1 LPNLKQYNVV
11 MKNIITYVI
20 AILFSVTQ
28 YSQSKEECF
37 ANLSIFAEYAKVKNY
52 KAAYQ
57 PWVDLKNQCPDLN
70 SAIYVLGERMLKS
83 FIKSSDDSLKV
94 QYQNDLVDLYDEWL
108 QYFPKT
114 KRGVS
119 EVGKI
124 LAIKAQALSDYNLA
138 DDTEIL
144 KIYDDAFS
152 RDPKSF
158 KSPKGLY
165 NYFKMYFKL
174 YKAGDPNITL
184 EKVFDKYEELTEKF
198 EYEMDVYT
206 SKLDALLKKEE
217 NSDPLTSREI
227 RNKKVYGVNMVA
239 CNTYLNNLNAIIAKE
254 STCENL
260 IPLYR
265 KNFDNF
271 KSDAVWLNRA
281 ASRMDSKDCSD
292 DPLFVELVEA
302 LHALNPSANSAY
314 YLGLLNDKSGD
325 TKLAIEYYN
334 ESIELETD
342 NLKKAKTLYKI
353 ALKFKKSRQFSKSR
367 TYANR
372 ALKYQPSMGRAY
384 LLIANL
390 YANSAN
396 NCGKSQFEKR
406 SIYWLALKQAKKA
419 ASVDAS
425 VRKLAN
431 KTAASYEGRAPS
443 KTDIFSEAM
452 GGKTIS
458 FSCWIG
464 KSVTV
469 PSLN

>member
-1 LPNLKQYNVV
+1 MRKIVFVLIVLFFS
-11 MKNIITYVI
+11 NIQ
-20 AILFSVTQ
+20 F
-28 YSQSKEECF
+28 SQSKEECF

-57 PWVDLKNQCPDLN
+57 PWLELKKQCPDLN

-83 FIKSSDDSLKV
+83 FIKSSDDTSKLQFQK
-94 QYQNDLVDLYDEWL
+94 DLVNLYDEWL
-108 QYFPKT
+108 QYFPKS

-124 LAIKAQALSDYNLA
+124 LAIKAQTMLDYKLASDS
-138 DDTEIL
+138 EIVQ
-144 KIYDDAFS
+144 IYDDAFKK
-152 RDPKSF
+152 DPKSF

-165 NYFKMYFKL
+165 NYFKLYFKM
-174 YKAGDPNITL
+174 YKSDDQDVSL
-184 EKVFDKYEELTEKF
+184 EEVFDKYEELTEKF
-198 EYEMDVYT
+198 EYEMGAYT
-206 SKLDALLKKEE
+206 AKLDLILKKEE
-217 NSDPLTSREI
+217 NSTPLSSREI
-227 RNKKVYGVNMVA
+227 RNKKVYEVNMVA

-265 KNFDNF
+265 KNFDSF
-271 KSDAVWLNRA
+271 KSDSVWLNRA

-302 LHALNPSANSAY
+302 LHELNPSANSAY
-314 YLGLLNDKSGD
+314 YLGLLNDKKGD
-325 TKLAIEYYN
+325 SKLAIEYYN
-334 ESIELETD
+334 ESIDLETD

-353 ALKFKKSRQFSKSR
+353 ALKFKKSGQFSKSR
-367 TYANR
+367 TYANK
-372 ALKYQPSMGRAY
+372 ALKYQPSMGKAY
-384 LLIANL
+384 LLIGNL
-390 YANSAN
+390 YASSAN
-396 NCGKSQFEKR
+396 NCGTSQFEKR
-406 SIYWLALKQAKKA
+406 SIYWLALKEAKKA

-452 GGKTIS
+452 GGKKIS
-458 FSCWIG
+458 FNCWIG

>member
-1 LPNLKQYNVV
+1 MRKIVFVLIVLFFS
-11 MKNIITYVI
+11 NIQ
-20 AILFSVTQ
+20 F
-28 YSQSKEECF
+28 SQSKEECF

-57 PWVDLKNQCPDLN
+57 PWLELKKQCPDLN

-83 FIKSSDDSLKV
+83 FIKSSDDTAKLQFQK
-94 QYQNDLVDLYDEWL
+94 DLVNLYDEWL
-108 QYFPKT
+108 QYFPKS

-124 LAIKAQALSDYNLA
+124 LAIKAQTMLDYKLASDS
-138 DDTEIL
+138 EIVQ
-144 KIYDDAFS
+144 IYDDAFKN
-152 RDPKSF
+152 DPKSF

-165 NYFKMYFKL
+165 NYFKLYFKM
-174 YKAGDPNITL
+174 YKSDDQDVSL
-184 EKVFDKYEELTEKF
+184 EEVFDKYEELTEKF
-198 EYEMDVYT
+198 EYEMGAYT
-206 SKLDALLKKEE
+206 AKLDLILKKEE
-217 NSDPLTSREI
+217 NSTPLSSREI
-227 RNKKVYGVNMVA
+227 RNKKVNEVNMVA

-265 KNFDNF
+265 KNFDSF
-271 KSDAVWLNRA
+271 KSDSVWLNRA

-302 LHALNPSANSAY
+302 LHELNPSANSAY
-314 YLGLLNDKSGD
+314 YLGLLNDKKGD
-325 TKLAIEYYN
+325 SKLAIEYYN
-334 ESIELETD
+334 ESIDLETD

-353 ALKFKKSRQFSKSR
+353 ALKFKKSGQFSKSR
-367 TYANR
+367 TYANK
-372 ALKYQPSMGRAY
+372 ALKYQPSMGKAY
-384 LLIANL
+384 LLIGNL
-390 YANSAN
+390 YASSAN
-396 NCGKSQFEKR
+396 NCGTSQFEKR
-406 SIYWLALKQAKKA
+406 SIYWLALKEAKKA

-452 GGKTIS
+452 GGKKIS
-458 FSCWIG
+458 FNCWIG

>member
-1 LPNLKQYNVV
+1 MRKIVFVLIVLFFS
-11 MKNIITYVI
+11 NIQ
-20 AILFSVTQ
+20 F
-28 YSQSKEECF
+28 SQSKEECF

-57 PWVDLKNQCPDLN
+57 PWLELKKQCPDLN

-83 FIKSSDDSLKV
+83 FIKSSDDTAKL
-94 QYQNDLVDLYDEWL
+94 QFQNDLVNLYDEWL
-108 QYFPKT
+108 QYFPKS

-124 LAIKAQALSDYNLA
+124 LAIKAQTMLDYKLASDS
-138 DDTEIL
+138 EIVQ
-144 KIYDDAFS
+144 IYDDAFKN
-152 RDPKSF
+152 DPKSF

-165 NYFKMYFKL
+165 NYFKLYFKM
-174 YKAGDPNITL
+174 YKSDDQDVSL
-184 EKVFDKYEELTEKF
+184 EEVFDKYEELTEKF
-198 EYEMDVYT
+198 EYEMGAYT
-206 SKLDALLKKEE
+206 AKLDLILKKEE
-217 NSDPLTSREI
+217 NSTPLSSREI
-227 RNKKVYGVNMVA
+227 RNKKVYEVNMVA

-265 KNFDNF
+265 KNFDSF
-271 KSDAVWLNRA
+271 KSDSVWLNRA

-302 LHALNPSANSAY
+302 LHELNPSANSAY
-314 YLGLLNDKSGD
+314 YLGLLNDKKGD
-325 TKLAIEYYN
+325 SKLAIEYYN
-334 ESIELETD
+334 ESIDLETD

-353 ALKFKKSRQFSKSR
+353 ALKFKKSGQFSKSR
-367 TYANR
+367 TYANK
-372 ALKYQPSMGRAY
+372 ALKYQPSMGKAY
-384 LLIANL
+384 LLIGNL
-390 YANSAN
+390 YASSAN
-396 NCGKSQFEKR
+396 NCGTSQFEKR
-406 SIYWLALKQAKKA
+406 SIYWLALKEAKKA

-452 GGKTIS
+452 GGKKIS
-458 FSCWIG
+458 FNCWIG

>member
-1 LPNLKQYNVV
+1 MRKIVFVLIVLFFS
-11 MKNIITYVI
+11 NIQ
-20 AILFSVTQ
+20 F
-28 YSQSKEECF
+28 SQSKEECF

-57 PWVDLKNQCPDLN
+57 PWLELKKQCPDLN

-83 FIKSSDDSLKV
+83 FIKSSDDTAKLQFQK
-94 QYQNDLVDLYDEWL
+94 DLVNLYDEWL
-108 QYFPKT
+108 QYFPKS

-124 LAIKAQALSDYNLA
+124 LAIKAQTMLDYKLASDS
-138 DDTEIL
+138 EIVQ
-144 KIYDDAFS
+144 IYDDAFKN
-152 RDPKSF
+152 DPKSF

-165 NYFKMYFKL
+165 NYFKLYFKM
-174 YKAGDPNITL
+174 YKSNDQEVSL
-184 EKVFDKYEELTEKF
+184 EEVFDKYEELTEKF
-198 EYEMDVYT
+198 EYEMGAYT
-206 SKLDALLKKEE
+206 AKLDLILKKEE
-217 NSDPLTSREI
+217 NSTPLSSREI
-227 RNKKVYGVNMVA
+227 RNKKVYEVNMVA

-265 KNFDNF
+265 KNFDSF
-271 KSDAVWLNRA
+271 KSDSVWLNRA

-302 LHALNPSANSAY
+302 LHELNPSANSAY
-314 YLGLLNDKSGD
+314 YLGLLNDKKGD
-325 TKLAIEYYN
+325 SKLAIEYYN
-334 ESIELETD
+334 ESIDLETD

-353 ALKFKKSRQFSKSR
+353 ALKFKKSGQFSKSR
-367 TYANR
+367 TYANK
-372 ALKYQPSMGRAY
+372 ALKYQPSMGKAY
-384 LLIANL
+384 LLIGNL
-390 YANSAN
+390 YASSAN
-396 NCGKSQFEKR
+396 NCGTSQFEKR
-406 SIYWLALKQAKKA
+406 SIYWLALKEAKKA

-452 GGKTIS
+452 GGKKIS
-458 FSCWIG
+458 FNCWIG

>member
-1 LPNLKQYNVV
+1 MRKIVFVLIVLFFS
-11 MKNIITYVI
+11 NIQ
-20 AILFSVTQ
+20 F
-28 YSQSKEECF
+28 SQSKEECF

-57 PWVDLKNQCPDLN
+57 PWLELKKQCPDLN

-83 FIKSSDDSLKV
+83 FIKSSDDTAKLQFQK
-94 QYQNDLVDLYDEWL
+94 DLVNLYDEWL
-108 QYFPKT
+108 QYFPKS

-124 LAIKAQALSDYNLA
+124 LAIKAQTMLDYKLASDS
-138 DDTEIL
+138 EIVQ
-144 KIYDDAFS
+144 IYDDAFKN
-152 RDPKSF
+152 DPKSF

-165 NYFKMYFKL
+165 NYFKLYFKM
-174 YKAGDPNITL
+174 YKSDDQDVSL
-184 EKVFDKYEELTEKF
+184 EEVFDKYEELTEKF
-198 EYEMDVYT
+198 EYEMGAYT
-206 SKLDALLKKEE
+206 AKLDLILKKEE
-217 NSDPLTSREI
+217 NSTPLSSREI
-227 RNKKVYGVNMVA
+227 RNKKVYEVNMVA

-265 KNFDNF
+265 KNFDSF
-271 KSDAVWLNRA
+271 KSDSVWLNRA

-302 LHALNPSANSAY
+302 LHELNPSANSAY
-314 YLGLLNDKSGD
+314 YLGLLNDKKGD
-325 TKLAIEYYN
+325 SKLAIEYYN
-334 ESIELETD
+334 ESIDLETD

-353 ALKFKKSRQFSKSR
+353 ALKFKKSGQFSKSR
-367 TYANR
+367 TYAIK
-372 ALKYQPSMGRAY
+372 ALKYQPSMGKAY
-384 LLIANL
+384 LLIGNL
-390 YANSAN
+390 YASSAN
-396 NCGKSQFEKR
+396 NCGTSQFEKR
-406 SIYWLALKQAKKA
+406 SIYWLALKEAKKA

-452 GGKTIS
+452 GGKKIS
-458 FSCWIG
+458 FNCWIG

>member
-1 LPNLKQYNVV
+1 MRKIVFVLIVLFFS
-11 MKNIITYVI
+11 NIQ
-20 AILFSVTQ
+20 F
-28 YSQSKEECF
+28 SQSKEECF

-57 PWVDLKNQCPDLN
+57 PWLELKKQCPDLN

-83 FIKSSDDSLKV
+83 FIKSSDDTAKLQFQK
-94 QYQNDLVDLYDEWL
+94 DLVNLYDEWL
-108 QYFPKT
+108 QYFPKS

-124 LAIKAQALSDYNLA
+124 LAIKAQTMLDYKLASDS
-138 DDTEIL
+138 EIVQ
-144 KIYDDAFS
+144 IYDDAFKN
-152 RDPKSF
+152 DPKSF

-165 NYFKMYFKL
+165 NYFKLYFKM
-174 YKAGDPNITL
+174 YKSNDQDVSL
-184 EKVFDKYEELTEKF
+184 EEVFDKYEELTEKF
-198 EYEMDVYT
+198 EYEMGAYT
-206 SKLDALLKKEE
+206 AKLDLILKKEE
-217 NSDPLTSREI
+217 NSTPLSSREI
-227 RNKKVYGVNMVA
+227 RNKKVYEVNMVA

-265 KNFDNF
+265 KNFDSF
-271 KSDAVWLNRA
+271 KSDSVWLNRA

-302 LHALNPSANSAY
+302 LHELNPSANSAY
-314 YLGLLNDKSGD
+314 YLGLLNDKKGD
-325 TKLAIEYYN
+325 SKLAIEYYN
-334 ESIELETD
+334 ESIDLETD

-353 ALKFKKSRQFSKSR
+353 ALKFKKSGQFSKSR
-367 TYANR
+367 TYANK
-372 ALKYQPSMGRAY
+372 ALKYQPSMGKAY
-384 LLIANL
+384 LLIGNL
-390 YANSAN
+390 YASSAN
-396 NCGKSQFEKR
+396 NCGSSQFEKR
-406 SIYWLALKQAKKA
+406 SIYWLALKEAKKA

-452 GGKTIS
+452 GGKKIS
-458 FSCWIG
+458 FNCWIG

>member
-1 LPNLKQYNVV
+1 MRKIVFVLIVLFFS
-11 MKNIITYVI
+11 NIQ
-20 AILFSVTQ
+20 F
-28 YSQSKEECF
+28 SQSKEECF

-57 PWVDLKNQCPDLN
+57 PWLELKKQCPDLN

-83 FIKSSDDSLKV
+83 FIKSSDDTAKLQFQK
-94 QYQNDLVDLYDEWL
+94 DLVNLYDEWL
-108 QYFPKT
+108 QYFPKS

-124 LAIKAQALSDYNLA
+124 LAIKAQTMLDYKLASDS
-138 DDTEIL
+138 EIVQ
-144 KIYDDAFS
+144 IYDDAFKN
-152 RDPKSF
+152 DPKSF

-165 NYFKMYFKL
+165 NYFKLYFKM
-174 YKAGDPNITL
+174 YKSDDQDVSL
-184 EKVFDKYEELTEKF
+184 EEVFNKYEELTEKF
-198 EYEMDVYT
+198 EYEMGAYT
-206 SKLDALLKKEE
+206 AKLDLILKKEE
-217 NSDPLTSREI
+217 NSTPLSSREI
-227 RNKKVYGVNMVA
+227 RNKKVYEVNMVA

-265 KNFDNF
+265 KNFDSF
-271 KSDAVWLNRA
+271 KSDSVWLNRA

-302 LHALNPSANSAY
+302 LHELNPSANSAY
-314 YLGLLNDKSGD
+314 YLGLLNDKKGD
-325 TKLAIEYYN
+325 SKLAIEYYN
-334 ESIELETD
+334 ESIDLETD

-353 ALKFKKSRQFSKSR
+353 ALKFKKSGQFSKSR
-367 TYANR
+367 TYANK
-372 ALKYQPSMGRAY
+372 ALKYQPSMGKAY
-384 LLIANL
+384 LLIGNL
-390 YANSAN
+390 YASSAN
-396 NCGKSQFEKR
+396 NCGTSQFEKR
-406 SIYWLALKQAKKA
+406 SIYWLALKEAKKA

-452 GGKTIS
+452 GGKKIS
-458 FSCWIG
+458 FNCWIG

>member
-1 LPNLKQYNVV
+1 MRKIVFVLIVLFFS
-11 MKNIITYVI
+11 NIQ
-20 AILFSVTQ
+20 F
-28 YSQSKEECF
+28 SQSKEECF

-57 PWVDLKNQCPDLN
+57 PWLELKKQCPDLN

-83 FIKSSDDSLKV
+83 FIKSSDDTAKLQFQK
-94 QYQNDLVDLYDEWL
+94 DLVNLYDEWL
-108 QYFPKT
+108 QYFPKS

-124 LAIKAQALSDYNLA
+124 LAIKAQTMLDYKLASDS
-138 DDTEIL
+138 EIVQ
-144 KIYDDAFS
+144 IYDDAFKN
-152 RDPKSF
+152 DPKSF

-165 NYFKMYFKL
+165 NYFKLYFKM
-174 YKAGDPNITL
+174 YKSDDQNVSL
-184 EKVFDKYEELTEKF
+184 EEVFDKYEELTEKF
-198 EYEMDVYT
+198 EYEMGAYT
-206 SKLDALLKKEE
+206 AKLDLILKKEE
-217 NSDPLTSREI
+217 NSTPLSSREI
-227 RNKKVYGVNMVA
+227 RNKKVYEVNMVA

-265 KNFDNF
+265 KNFDSF
-271 KSDAVWLNRA
+271 KSDSVWLNRA

-302 LHALNPSANSAY
+302 LHELNPSANSAY
-314 YLGLLNDKSGD
+314 YLGLLNDKKGD
-325 TKLAIEYYN
+325 SKLAIEYYN
-334 ESIELETD
+334 ESIDLETD

-353 ALKFKKSRQFSKSR
+353 ALKFKKSGQFSKSR
-367 TYANR
+367 TYANK
-372 ALKYQPSMGRAY
+372 ALKYQPSMGKAY
-384 LLIANL
+384 LLIGNL
-390 YANSAN
+390 YASSAN
-396 NCGKSQFEKR
+396 NCGTSQFEKR
-406 SIYWLALKQAKKA
+406 SIYWLALKEAKKA

-452 GGKTIS
+452 GGKKIS
-458 FSCWIG
+458 FNCWIG

>member
-1 LPNLKQYNVV
+1 MRKIVFVLIVLFFS
-11 MKNIITYVI
+11 NIQ
-20 AILFSVTQ
+20 F
-28 YSQSKEECF
+28 SQSKEECF

-57 PWVDLKNQCPDLN
+57 PWLELKKQCPDLN

-83 FIKSSDDSLKV
+83 FIKSSDDTAKLQFQK
-94 QYQNDLVDLYDEWL
+94 DLVNLYDEWL
-108 QYFPKT
+108 QYFPKS

-124 LAIKAQALSDYNLA
+124 LAIKAQTMLDYKLASDS
-138 DDTEIL
+138 EIVQ
-144 KIYDDAFS
+144 IYDDAFKK
-152 RDPKSF
+152 DPKSF

-165 NYFKMYFKL
+165 NYFKLYFKM
-174 YKAGDPNITL
+174 YKSDDQEVSL
-184 EKVFDKYEELTEKF
+184 EEVFDKYEELTEKF
-198 EYEMDVYT
+198 EYEMGAYT
-206 SKLDALLKKEE
+206 AKLDLILKKEE
-217 NSDPLTSREI
+217 NSTPLSSREI
-227 RNKKVYGVNMVA
+227 RNKKVYEVNMVA

-265 KNFDNF
+265 KNFDSF
-271 KSDAVWLNRA
+271 KSDSVWLNRA

-302 LHALNPSANSAY
+302 LHELNPSANSAY
-314 YLGLLNDKSGD
+314 YLGLLNDKKGD
-325 TKLAIEYYN
+325 SKLAIEYYN
-334 ESIELETD
+334 ESIDLETD

-353 ALKFKKSRQFSKSR
+353 ALKFKKSGQFSKSR
-367 TYANR
+367 TYANK
-372 ALKYQPSMGRAY
+372 ALKYQPSMGKAY
-384 LLIANL
+384 LLIGNL
-390 YANSAN
+390 YASSAN
-396 NCGKSQFEKR
+396 NCGTSQFEKR
-406 SIYWLALKQAKKA
+406 SIYWLALKEAKKA

-452 GGKTIS
+452 GGKKIS
-458 FSCWIG
+458 FNCWIG

>member
-1 LPNLKQYNVV
+1 MRKIVFVLIVLFFS
-11 MKNIITYVI
+11 NIQ
-20 AILFSVTQ
+20 F
-28 YSQSKEECF
+28 SQSKEECF

-57 PWVDLKNQCPDLN
+57 PWLELKKQCPDLN

-83 FIKSSDDSLKV
+83 FIKSSDDTVKLQFQK
-94 QYQNDLVDLYDEWL
+94 DLVNLYDEWL
-108 QYFPKT
+108 QYFPKS

-124 LAIKAQALSDYNLA
+124 LAIKAQTMLDYKLASDS
-138 DDTEIL
+138 EIVQ
-144 KIYDDAFS
+144 IYDDAFKN
-152 RDPKSF
+152 DPKSF

-165 NYFKMYFKL
+165 NYFKLYFKM
-174 YKAGDPNITL
+174 YKSDDQDVSL
-184 EKVFDKYEELTEKF
+184 EEVFDKYEELTEKF
-198 EYEMDVYT
+198 EYEMGAYT
-206 SKLDALLKKEE
+206 AKLDLILKKEE
-217 NSDPLTSREI
+217 NSTPLSSREI
-227 RNKKVYGVNMVA
+227 RNKKVYEVNMVA

-265 KNFDNF
+265 KNFDSF
-271 KSDAVWLNRA
+271 KSDSVWLNRA

-302 LHALNPSANSAY
+302 LHELNPSANSAY
-314 YLGLLNDKSGD
+314 YLGLLNDKKGD
-325 TKLAIEYYN
+325 SKLAIEYYN
-334 ESIELETD
+334 ESIDLETD

-353 ALKFKKSRQFSKSR
+353 ALKFKKSGQFSKSR
-367 TYANR
+367 TYANK
-372 ALKYQPSMGRAY
+372 ALKYQPSMGKAY
-384 LLIANL
+384 LLIGNL
-390 YANSAN
+390 YASSAN
-396 NCGKSQFEKR
+396 NCGTSQFEKR
-406 SIYWLALKQAKKA
+406 SIYWLALKEAKKA

-452 GGKTIS
+452 GGKKIS
-458 FSCWIG
+458 FNCWIG

>member
-1 LPNLKQYNVV
+1 MRKIVFVLIVLFFS
-11 MKNIITYVI
+11 NIQ
-20 AILFSVTQ
+20 F
-28 YSQSKEECF
+28 SQSKEECF

-57 PWVDLKNQCPDLN
+57 PWLELKKQCPDLN

-83 FIKSSDDSLKV
+83 FIKSSDDTAKLQFQK
-94 QYQNDLVDLYDEWL
+94 DLVNLYDEWL
-108 QYFPKT
+108 QYFPKS
-114 KRGVS
+114 KKGVS

-124 LAIKAQALSDYNLA
+124 LAIKAQTMLDYKLASDS
-138 DDTEIL
+138 EIVQ
-144 KIYDDAFS
+144 IYDDAFKN
-152 RDPKSF
+152 DPKSF

-165 NYFKMYFKL
+165 NYFKLYFKM
-174 YKAGDPNITL
+174 YKSDDQDVSL
-184 EKVFDKYEELTEKF
+184 EEVFDKYEELTEKF
-198 EYEMDVYT
+198 EYEMGAYT
-206 SKLDALLKKEE
+206 AKLDLILKKEE
-217 NSDPLTSREI
+217 NSTPLSSREI
-227 RNKKVYGVNMVA
+227 RNKKVYEVNMVA

-265 KNFDNF
+265 KNFDSF
-271 KSDAVWLNRA
+271 KSDSVWLNRA

-302 LHALNPSANSAY
+302 LHELNPSANSAY
-314 YLGLLNDKSGD
+314 YLGLLNDKKGD
-325 TKLAIEYYN
+325 SKLAIEYYN
-334 ESIELETD
+334 ESIDLETD

-353 ALKFKKSRQFSKSR
+353 ALKFKKSGQFSKSR
-367 TYANR
+367 TYANK
-372 ALKYQPSMGRAY
+372 ALKYQPSMGKAY
-384 LLIANL
+384 LLIGNL
-390 YANSAN
+390 YASSAN
-396 NCGKSQFEKR
+396 NCGTSQFEKR
-406 SIYWLALKQAKKA
+406 SIYWLALKEAKKA

-452 GGKTIS
+452 GGKKIS
-458 FSCWIG
+458 FNCWIG

>member
-1 LPNLKQYNVV
+1 MRKIVFVLIVLFFS
-11 MKNIITYVI
+11 NIQ
-20 AILFSVTQ
+20 F
-28 YSQSKEECF
+28 SQSKEECF

-57 PWVDLKNQCPDLN
+57 PWLELKKQCPDLN

-83 FIKSSDDSLKV
+83 FIKSSDDTAKLQFQK
-94 QYQNDLVDLYDEWL
+94 DLVNLYDEWL
-108 QYFPKT
+108 QYFPKS

-124 LAIKAQALSDYNLA
+124 LAIKAQTMLDYKLASDS
-138 DDTEIL
+138 EIVQ
-144 KIYDDAFS
+144 IYDDAFKN
-152 RDPKSF
+152 DPKSF

-165 NYFKMYFKL
+165 NYFKLYFKM
-174 YKAGDPNITL
+174 YKSDDQDVSL
-184 EKVFDKYEELTEKF
+184 EEVFDKYEELTEKF
-198 EYEMDVYT
+198 EYEMGAYT
-206 SKLDALLKKEE
+206 AKLDLILKKEE
-217 NSDPLTSREI
+217 NSTPLSSREI
-227 RNKKVYGVNMVA
+227 RNKKVYEVNMVA

-265 KNFDNF
+265 KNFDSF
-271 KSDAVWLNRA
+271 KSDSVWLNRA

-302 LHALNPSANSAY
+302 LHELNPSANSAY
-314 YLGLLNDKSGD
+314 YLGLLNDKKGD
-325 TKLAIEYYN
+325 SKLAIEYYN
-334 ESIELETD
+334 ESIDLETD

-353 ALKFKKSRQFSKSR
+353 ALKFKKSGQFSKSR
-367 TYANR
+367 TYANK
-372 ALKYQPSMGRAY
+372 ALKYQPSMGKAY
-384 LLIANL
+384 LLIGNL
-390 YANSAN
+390 YASSAN
-396 NCGKSQFEKR
+396 NCGSSQFEKR
-406 SIYWLALKQAKKA
+406 SIYWLALKEAKKA

-452 GGKTIS
+452 GGKKIS
-458 FSCWIG
+458 FNCWIG

>member
-1 LPNLKQYNVV
+1 MRKIVFVLIVLFFS
-11 MKNIITYVI
+11 NIQ
-20 AILFSVTQ
+20 F
-28 YSQSKEECF
+28 SQSKEECF

-57 PWVDLKNQCPDLN
+57 PWLELKKQCPDLN

-83 FIKSSDDSLKV
+83 FIKSSDDTAKLQFQK
-94 QYQNDLVDLYDEWL
+94 DLVNLYDEWL
-108 QYFPKT
+108 QYFPKS

-124 LAIKAQALSDYNLA
+124 LAIKAQTMLDYKLASDS
-138 DDTEIL
+138 EIVQ
-144 KIYDDAFS
+144 IYDDAFKN
-152 RDPKSF
+152 DPKSF

-165 NYFKMYFKL
+165 NYFKLYFKM
-174 YKAGDPNITL
+174 YKSDDQDVSL
-184 EKVFDKYEELTEKF
+184 EEVFDKYEELTEKF
-198 EYEMDVYT
+198 EYEMGAYT
-206 SKLDALLKKEE
+206 AKLDLILKKEE
-217 NSDPLTSREI
+217 NSTPLSSREI
-227 RNKKVYGVNMVA
+227 RNKKVYEVNMVA

-265 KNFDNF
+265 KNFDSF
-271 KSDAVWLNRA
+271 KSDSVWLNRA

-302 LHALNPSANSAY
+302 LHELNPSANSAY
-314 YLGLLNDKSGD
+314 YLGLLNDKKGD
-325 TKLAIEYYN
+325 SKLAIEYYN
-334 ESIELETD
+334 ESIDLETD

-353 ALKFKKSRQFSKSR
+353 ALKFKKSGQFSKSR
-367 TYANR
+367 TYANK
-372 ALKYQPSMGRAY
+372 ALKYQPSMGKAY
-384 LLIANL
+384 LLIGNL
-390 YANSAN
+390 YASSAN
-396 NCGKSQFEKR
+396 NCGTSQFEKR
-406 SIYWLALKQAKKA
+406 SIYWLALKEAKKA

-431 KTAASYEGRAPS
+431 KTATSYEGRAPS

-452 GGKTIS
+452 GGKKIS
-458 FSCWIG
+458 FNCWIG